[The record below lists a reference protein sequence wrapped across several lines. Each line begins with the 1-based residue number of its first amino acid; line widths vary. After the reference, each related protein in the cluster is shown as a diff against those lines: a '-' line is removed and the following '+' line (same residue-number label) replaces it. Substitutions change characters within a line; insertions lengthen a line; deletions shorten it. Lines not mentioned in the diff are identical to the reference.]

1 MMIEDY
7 ITGMTQGVIDGEQD
21 PLVAIAELKS
31 MAAIIKKAITEIEPV
46 AIDEA
51 SKYGKTFD
59 YMGFRFTQT
68 DGRRMYSFKYIES
81 WNNIKEE
88 LSKVE
93 EEAKKAAGI
102 AGTYVTDDGE
112 VVDPARVTFTK
123 PSLSIKA

>member
-1 MMIEDY
+1 
-7 ITGMTQGVIDGEQD
+7 
-21 PLVAIAELKS
+21 
-31 MAAIIKKAITEIEPV
+31 
-46 AIDEA
+46 
-51 SKYGKTFD
+51 
-59 YMGFRFTQT
+59 
-68 DGRRMYSFKYIES
+68 MYSFKHIES